1 MTARPPRS
9 TPFPYTTLF
18 RSMVRLKTLAP
29 RHDLGQRLELC
40 RRDGSAKGL
49 DHEGLNRR
57 SIEMGPSCFGE
68 GAVPIRAEGTRAGTI
83 GHMHPGP
90 AAAAGGKPLQQ
101 GSALA
106 GRSLPSLRLVGVALG
121 VRTQAGLMIQGLGP
135 TNVGW

>member
-83 GHMHPGP
+83 RSEEHTSE
-90 AAAAGGKPLQQ
+90 LQ
-101 GSALA
+101 
-106 GRSLPSLRLVGVALG
+106 SLRHLVCRL
-121 VRTQAGLMIQGLGP
+121 L
-135 TNVGW
+135 